1 MFFHKTLQKEEA
13 SFLINENKR
22 LKRENQR
29 LRESLDEMQICRD
42 EYQILIRKL
51 HGLKDA
57 YSSKIKAFEKLEAS
71 YRKELDRLME
81 REEGQG

>member
-29 LRESLDEMQICRD
+29 LRESLDEI
-42 EYQILIRKL
+42 QILIRKL